1 MCRSQYIMKDFIRLF
16 RDYMNGY
23 FFKKKSHYQGLF
35 FFFLRK
41 ILRRTLACRSL
52 LKLNSYIY
60 LLPYIDMLSFSF
72 PFSNVFLIFL

>member
-35 FFFLRK
+35 FFFK
-41 ILRRTLACRSL
+41 EDIT
-52 LKLNSYIY
+52 K
-60 LLPYIDMLSFSF
+60 DFGM
-72 PFSNVFLIFL
+72 

>member
-35 FFFLRK
+35 FFFFK
-41 ILRRTLACRSL
+41 EDIT
-52 LKLNSYIY
+52 K
-60 LLPYIDMLSFSF
+60 DFGM
-72 PFSNVFLIFL
+72 